1 MNAPLLN
8 AGICRLIQFKA
19 SAKSRRMLRG
29 FTNPRRVIWSIIGLI
44 LAILWFSNALT
55 IVFRQS
61 ADIEQFRKWIPLG
74 LLAYAFWHLIKV
86 AFQRP
91 EEAIEW
97 TSAERELLS
106 GGPFQRWE
114 LIIYR
119 LAGVASAGLVKS
131 LLFTVLMLPE
141 LSLFFAAFTGTF
153 LALIFL
159 DLIRL
164 SVEVTANGM
173 SNLAYL
179 VLRSTTTLIILVIVV
194 CSLTIASNTPVAL
207 PTSTVGLSLG
217 LMGHIF
223 QSTASLAETPLGETL
238 IAPFQVFSQL
248 ITATSY
254 SAATLGWLVIA
265 ATMVS
270 GSLVILIRLDQYFS
284 ETIQQREEAAY
295 PPHPP
300 RKRQAPD
307 KAKAASQLV
316 RIPQWYGGGPVAWR
330 QIVGAFK
337 QRSSLIF
344 ALALP
349 GGLACLPLYVYVD
362 GTQAVLSVAA
372 ALVFYTFLLLPSA
385 LKFDFRRDIRR
396 MIVLKTLPIRPIFL
410 VAGQIT
416 TPVALAFVFQ
426 LSVLIITMLTRPYPI
441 WIMVTI
447 LVLLAPLNILIFAL
461 DNLVY
466 LLYPYRLNQE
476 GIEILLRTTLTF
488 TAKGL
493 LFTIA
498 LAMTF
503 AWGFIANFLSR
514 SILHTP
520 SHSAAIFIVGMGLM
534 LCGTSAI
541 LLHGLSLAFQYFDPS
556 QDTPA

>member
-1 MNAPLLN
+1 
-8 AGICRLIQFKA
+8 
-19 SAKSRRMLRG
+19 MLRG
-29 FTNPRRVIWSIIGLI
+29 FTNPRRVIWSIIGLM

-61 ADIEQFRKWIPLG
+61 ADIEQFRKWVPLG
-74 LLAYAFWHLIKV
+74 LLAYALWHVIKV

-97 TSAERELLS
+97 TPAERELLS

-141 LSLFFAAFTGTF
+141 LSLFLAAFAGTF
-153 LALIFL
+153 LALMFL

-164 SVEVTANGM
+164 GVEVTTHGM
-173 SNLAYL
+173 SKIAYL
-179 VLRSTTTLIILVIVV
+179 TFRWTTTLIILVIGVF
-194 CSLTIASNTPVAL
+194 SLVIAANTPVSLA
-207 PTSTVGLSLG
+207 TNTVGLSLG
-217 LMGHIF
+217 LIGHVF
-223 QSTASLAETPLGETL
+223 KSSASLVETPFGETL

-254 SAATLGWLVIA
+254 SATTFGWLTIA
-265 ATMVS
+265 VAMVG
-270 GSLVILIRLDQYFS
+270 GSLVILIRLDRYFS
-284 ETIQQREEAAY
+284 EAIQQREEDAY
-295 PPHPP
+295 PPQQPMKQNYPQKTATTP
-300 RKRQAPD
+300 RLA
-307 KAKAASQLV
+307 
-316 RIPQWYGGGPVAWR
+316 RIPQWHGGGPIAWR

-337 QRSSLIF
+337 QRSSLTF

-349 GGLACLPLYVYVD
+349 GGLACLPLYVYAD

-410 VAGQIT
+410 VIGQIT
-416 TPVALAFVFQ
+416 APVALAFLFQ
-426 LSVLIITMLTRPYPI
+426 LSVLIITMAVRPYPI
-441 WIMVTI
+441 WIMTTI
-447 LVLLAPLNILIFAL
+447 LALLIPLNILIFAL

-493 LFTIA
+493 LFAMA
-498 LAMTF
+498 LGITF

-514 SILHTP
+514 SLLSTS
-520 SHSAAIFIVGMGLM
+520 SHSATIFVIGMGLM
-534 LCGTSAI
+534 LCGASGL
-541 LLHGLSLAFQYFDPS
+541 LLHGLSLAFLRFDPS